1 MNIKY
6 GNRKFAAFC
15 LLLLVYLIIAI
26 AVLLTSIIMNKDG
39 KGFDINTF
47 SGLFIPL
54 GSGLAAI
61 SVLFF
66 SANAAEHFAD
76 KHENK

>member
-6 GNRKFAAFC
+6 GTRKFLAFC
-15 LLLLVYLIIAI
+15 LLLFVYLFITICTLA
-26 AVLLTSIIMNKDG
+26 ALTITSKN
-39 KGFDINTF
+39 GFDINAF
-47 SGLFIPL
+47 SGFFIPL

-66 SANAAEHFAD
+66 SANAVEHFSD
-76 KHENK
+76 KNGNKQ

>member
-6 GNRKFAAFC
+6 GNRKFIAFC
-15 LLLLVYLIIAI
+15 LLLFVYLLISVSALAAL
-26 AVLLTSIIMNKDG
+26 AVTSKSG
-39 KGFDINTF
+39 LDINAF

-66 SANAAEHFAD
+66 SANAVEHFSE
-76 KHENK
+76 KKENK